1 MYHAAEISICDN
13 LITPVNSI
21 WISLGMSLFFLLP
34 ALVLFKYMISYLNK
48 DMYMSVVDEEEE
60 ERYETRYRSHSNQ
73 GSMYLDIIII

>member
-1 MYHAAEISICDN
+1 MYHAAKISVCDN

-48 DMYMSVVDEEEE
+48 DMYTSVVDEDEG
-60 ERYETRYRSHSNQ
+60 ERYETRYQNHSQQ
-73 GSMYLDIIII
+73 GT